1 MIYQYKCCMVVAC
14 MKPQKVFIFAATE
27 VSRPSDS
34 DQTGCNIAGNDTT
47 NVMIAKYGE
56 IQENKCYYM

>member
-1 MIYQYKCCMVVAC
+1 MVVAC